1 MNSYGSMSRVSE
13 SIYKFLRYMN
23 WVDDSPTAVNEND
36 DTNKLNHPNPSGS

>member
-23 WVDDSPTAVNEND
+23 WIVPATESD
-36 DTNKLNHPNPSGS
+36 DTTHELNHSDLPSGS